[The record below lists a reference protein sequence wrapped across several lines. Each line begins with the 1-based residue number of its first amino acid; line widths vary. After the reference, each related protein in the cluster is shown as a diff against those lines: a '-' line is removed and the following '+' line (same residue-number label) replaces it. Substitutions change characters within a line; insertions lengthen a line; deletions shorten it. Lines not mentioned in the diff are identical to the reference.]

1 MPTSKADPSPNA
13 TPAPILLEGTQEI
26 KKFNRPTAD
35 EVQILLALYRVED
48 KNVDVVFSVN
58 IPVKTE
64 GGGTGLQERSV
75 AKDAF
80 LAATQSF
87 HIHDFGLFA

>member
-1 MPTSKADPSPNA
+1 MPTSNTNLSPTA

-35 EVQILLALYRVED
+35 EVQILLALYRVEG

-58 IPVKTE
+58 IPVKSE
-64 GGGTGLQERSV
+64 GGGTGLQERNV

-80 LAATQSF
+80 LAAARSF
-87 HIHDFGLFA
+87 HIHDFGLFV